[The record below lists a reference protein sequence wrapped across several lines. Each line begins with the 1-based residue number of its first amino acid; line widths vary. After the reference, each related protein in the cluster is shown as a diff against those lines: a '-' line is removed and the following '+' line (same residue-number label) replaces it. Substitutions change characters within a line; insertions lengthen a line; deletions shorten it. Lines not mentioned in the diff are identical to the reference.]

1 MAELD
6 KHTDWEGHSGKE
18 VQEYIKRS
26 FEGKIGVLYYDAA
39 NNRYIAFADEEN
51 RDKYIQD
58 PTLSDLILGTFNAP
72 FKYSAVLTLLSPSY
86 NAVPIGTE
94 GNFIEFTFDTKNESG
109 QSVGEDVICT
119 YTIIR
124 GSTRTVVTE
133 KYRSGT
139 KVSFS
144 IDKYL
149 EEGENN
155 ITVGIV
161 GQNTLAATTIGVTYQ
176 VVNLTLEADIDISQV
191 FNLDNNEDNIL
202 NVPFKVSGYGT
213 KIVEW
218 YIDGVL
224 LEHNPNVDEVTTT
237 STERT
242 KSIELKTLSLGRGT
256 HALEIRA
263 YSTIGSSGEKFYTKT
278 IHRDIII
285 ERSNENKKDVIF
297 ALAYDKANLDDV
309 GVSVTQYITYNLR
322 LAAYNPLQLSSIN
335 VHIFIDDKEQSV
347 LSVSNGEESIY
358 GILSTTTGVKTV
370 KLVYDNTEYS
380 FTLNVEPTTMNIG
393 EITNALKMDFSTIG
407 KSNTSYDK
415 AYWSGY
421 GYEAILSGFDWT
433 KTSGWINNT
442 LLMSSGAKID
452 FNIAPLG
459 EDEPTN
465 TGKTIELYLSSQN
478 VSDDNEIICDLRN
491 ENGVGILLTASEAT
505 ITSRAGQVLSA
516 KYKSEETIRI
526 AFVINRATGTEN
538 KGLVFIYINGILS
551 GATNFA
557 ATDSFYSEKTLSFTA
572 TDKSEIVL
580 RQIRIYNN
588 ALSSDDILNN
598 YILYQQDVVSML
610 NIYNRNNIYNEG
622 AYSFDIDRLQA
633 QLPVM
638 LVTGDIPTLENT
650 NDKDTEIYVDID
662 YTNLQDPT
670 RSFKLKHALMKPQ
683 GTSSMGYPKKNFRFY
698 TQKNNATVLF
708 DSNGNIVE
716 DRLYSFKEGAQ
727 PVKCWCLKA
736 DYAESSGTHNTGI
749 ARLWNDILFNATLD
763 SVIERQDGE
772 EPLIYS
778 GFAFRTE
785 AQNIAVENKYPYDV
799 RTTIDGFPILMF
811 YRKTEQDAPIFIG
824 KYNFNNDKSTEAV
837 FGFTDIEGFD
847 NSRMQCWELLNNGDA
862 LGLYTDV
869 SDIETRWDEAFESRY
884 PDTKTPNTTDL
895 FAFARWVN
903 STKDDLEK
911 FRKEKTLHLHLPLMA
926 AYYVYLMRFGA
937 VDQVVKNSML
947 TSEDG
952 EHFYFINYDNDTING
967 LKNTGALV
975 FGIDIDR
982 QTIESTTSDGT
993 KQYVYAGH
1001 DSVLWNNLEADNEF
1015 MALVKD
1021 VDNALS
1027 KAGLNYRSV
1036 IEMFNEKQSGKWAER
1051 IYNQDAQYKYI
1062 SPYAFDSVNNLM
1074 MLQGSRETHRKW
1086 WLSRRF
1092 NIWDAKFI
1100 SGNFVASAFQFK
1112 LSAAPAGRKF
1122 SITAGVDMEYG
1133 YGVNRLPKTAY
1144 IDEDGIS
1151 HLTVPLS
1158 IGQKHTFTTD
1168 QVLNV
1173 GDPVYIYSA
1182 VNIEEINLSELT
1194 QYIENFDAS
1203 GVAND
1208 IMGTKLK
1215 RLIIGSTTTENNNTQ
1230 FKDLSGLGNATR
1242 LEYLD
1247 IQNCKNITIADLS
1260 NQNYFK
1266 TLKAYGSGLTS
1277 VMFANG
1283 APVETLELPASMQS
1297 LELNQLPKINT
1308 LSLEESSQVLSITI
1322 HDCPNITKN
1331 YGFFVGWLANKNY
1344 DDKYCTLDLDNVKW
1358 NNISMEDFVRIMDLK
1373 ANGGKLVLKGVVVLS
1388 DINQEVADKIIEV
1401 FGENV
1406 FKEENELWIQAPNS
1420 IFLTG
1425 PNSILEGDS
1434 GKFTAVVFAMEEGTT
1449 VYAIT
1454 SGMQDGITLNTETGE
1469 IQTTEKGTGA
1479 TLTIEARFIGVSG
1492 SISRKSVNCNIV
1504 RRIYPSSSRI
1514 SIEGSSTIKDDI
1526 EEYSFT
1532 TTQSDVNTNMRYNWS
1547 ILGDIAEYVQ
1557 VIGASNK
1564 STCLIGFKEGAVAP
1578 PLEVSGS
1585 VQLQILRYTVDTV
1598 YSTVSMAITCLND
1611 DILMTSSTNP
1621 EVMAVMYENGFAA
1634 NESYMTKLEAVFVTE
1649 AQLQSG
1655 TSYSTSVFYNKN
1667 IKHFDEFEYFTGLTY
1682 IPTYLF
1688 YYQGSLTSIKLPPVT
1703 KIENYAFEGCYNLRK
1718 LVIPPSV
1725 TTCGDIGSLSSTFG
1739 ADVYISSPL
1748 SVSYTMFSSTK
1759 IRIHVPSWDI
1769 LYQCKLGEGF
1779 SPQGNY
1785 IYINDELVETFIL
1798 PETMNEIPHIFYG
1811 NYGLK
1816 TVILGK
1822 QVPTKKFEFSNCQ
1835 NLSSID
1841 MENITEVAYACFR
1854 RCISLPK
1861 IINLLNATSL
1871 GYESFGGCSSIEE
1884 VYLPKITKFNDSNA
1898 FTDCSALKKI
1908 SMSGYISSVY
1918 SLSSMFYK
1926 CYNLES
1932 INIIDSGGKFD
1943 SRENCNAII
1952 KTSTNEM
1959 VIGCKNTF
1967 IPESVTSLGY
1977 ECFRYRS
1984 APKNLVINDNITSVG
1999 NNCFYNAKNIQ
2010 RLDIKSTQITILPYN
2025 VCEWAESLEE
2035 VYLPSTLLE
2044 VGNSAFGGCANLKK
2058 ITVRSKVSPTWSSSC
2073 FGTSGSNLTGYNTRN
2088 TGENLFIVPAGSEE
2102 SYESALPSVLLDKN
2116 KCGFTMKTS
2125 IDVKTVISLNITADD
2140 VVGNVT
2146 RTNIYYTAIVN
2157 GIDVTTNENVENV
2170 EVFGTIVSDEFPQN
2184 TSTTESVERTISYTF
2199 HDVTATTTII
2209 HGTWIEKGFNVDLND
2224 GQWELSTTISNPDST
2239 IYDGVYQS
2247 VKSKGVNNGCDT
2259 MFIDI
2264 SGYSTFSLYIRSY
2277 AESSFDYVMVSQLD
2291 QTITSSSTDVKAHT
2305 RGNQQSGTNLSNYTL
2320 VEFTDIDYH
2329 EHRITVLYRKDSGGN
2344 SGTDRGYVL
2353 IPKNQ

>member
-18 VQEYIKRS
+18 VQEYIKGS
-26 FEGKIGVLYYDAA
+26 LEGKIGVLYYDAA

-86 NAVPIGTE
+86 NAIPIGTE

-442 LLMSSGAKID
+442 LLMSSGAKIE

-622 AYSFDIDRLQA
+622 SYSFDIDRLQA

-763 SVIERQDGE
+763 SVIKRQDGE

-1203 GVAND
+1203 GVADD

-1215 RLIIGSTTTENNNTQ
+1215 RLIIGSATTENNNTQ

-1277 VMFANG
+1277 VVFAPG
-1283 APVETLELPASMQS
+1283 APVESIELPGSMQAV
-1297 LELNQLPKINT
+1297 ELKQLPRLNT
-1308 LSLEESSQVLSITI
+1308 LSFETLNNLLSLTVEGCPLITKSADLVLNWLSSKVADDSECTLILDNIDWKNVSKIVFKRIAAFKNNGGHLSLKGSIYLATSDQEIADLIISTFGDKVFDKTNELYIYAPDSIFLSGPTSIYAGDTAQFTAVIFSQNKGEIKYYAQTSSSGAVFSINQETGKLTTSESYGYTLTITAVHIPTSGSTVRMETTLYVNARIYPQNVTLIGPVNINDDINDYSWTTTTENVNGVMVAEWQLSGELFDGGYVTIEESSLTTCRLRRNMKSLEV
-1322 HDCPNITKN
+1322 
-1331 YGFFVGWLANKNY
+1331 
-1344 DDKYCTLDLDNVKW
+1344 
-1358 NNISMEDFVRIMDLK
+1358 IS
-1373 ANGGKLVLKGVVVLS
+1373 G
-1388 DINQEVADKIIEV
+1388 
-1401 FGENV
+1401 
-1406 FKEENELWIQAPNS
+1406 
-1420 IFLTG
+1420 
-1425 PNSILEGDS
+1425 
-1434 GKFTAVVFAMEEGTT
+1434 
-1449 VYAIT
+1449 
-1454 SGMQDGITLNTETGE
+1454 
-1469 IQTTEKGTGA
+1469 
-1479 TLTIEARFIGVSG
+1479 TLTLTLK
-1492 SISRKSVNCNIV
+1492 RKFNNSV
-1504 RRIYPSSSRI
+1504 
-1514 SIEGSSTIKDDI
+1514 IKTVTKELSLFDD
-1526 EEYSFT
+1526 T
-1532 TTQSDVNTNMRYNWS
+1532 
-1547 ILGDIAEYVQ
+1547 
-1557 VIGASNK
+1557 
-1564 STCLIGFKEGAVAP
+1564 
-1578 PLEVSGS
+1578 
-1585 VQLQILRYTVDTV
+1585 
-1598 YSTVSMAITCLND
+1598 
-1611 DILMTSSTNP
+1611 ILMTSATNP
-1621 EVMAVMYENGFAA
+1621 EVMSVMWQAGLCA
-1634 NESYMTKLEAVFVTE
+1634 NETYMTKQEAALVTE
-1649 AQLQSG
+1649 MDLMVDSQ
-1655 TSYSTSVFYNKN
+1655 TSIFRKYLGYYALKT
-1667 IKHFDEFEYFTGLTY
+1667 FDEFEYFIGVSEVPANLFNSTG
-1682 IPTYLF
+1682 
-1688 YYQGSLTSIKLPPVT
+1688 LTSIKLPPVT
-1703 KIENYAFEGCYNLRK
+1703 RIGDRAFVGCNLTSISFPDTVQSIGGNAFSNNPLVTVVLPPNIVYVNSYAFAGCL
-1718 LVIPPSV
+1718 LSEVVIPSSA
-1725 TTCGDIGSLSSTFG
+1725 IGL
-1739 ADVYISSPL
+1739 YIYSNA
-1748 SVSYTMFSSTK
+1748 FSSNNIVEINLPENVNLYSNSFKGNK
-1759 IRIHVPSWDI
+1759 IR
-1769 LYQCKLGEGF
+1769 
-1779 SPQGNY
+1779 N
-1785 IYINDELVETFIL
+1785 
-1798 PETMNEIPHIFYG
+1798 
-1811 NYGLK
+1811 
-1816 TVILGK
+1816 
-1822 QVPTKKFEFSNCQ
+1822 
-1835 NLSSID
+1835 
-1841 MENITEVAYACFR
+1841 
-1854 RCISLPK
+1854 
-1861 IINLLNATSL
+1861 
-1871 GYESFGGCSSIEE
+1871 
-1884 VYLPKITKFNDSNA
+1884 VYLPQGWSCNGAPFVGNPLET
-1898 FTDCSALKKI
+1898 I
-1908 SMSGYISSVY
+1908 SGEAGLMDGSSVEGNCIIQRY
-1918 SLSSMFYK
+1918 GGTLNGVYKDFYRV
-1926 CYNLES
+1926 LQ
-1932 INIIDSGGKFD
+1932 
-1943 SRENCNAII
+1943 
-1952 KTSTNEM
+1952 
-1959 VIGCKNTF
+1959 GCKNSA
-1967 IPESVTSLGY
+1967 IPPKVESIGDSAFKECQGLTDITLDENIKDIQGSAFYGCPDLVRAVLPEGLLNLDQLFRGSAKLEYLEIGASVTRLNMAIISCPSLKTLIVKAM
-1977 ECFRYRS
+1977 E
-1984 APKNLVINDNITSVG
+1984 APGSYYAFGDNIG
-1999 NNCFYNAKNIQ
+1999 NYAG
-2010 RLDIKSTQITILPYN
+2010 R
-2025 VCEWAESLEE
+2025 
-2035 VYLPSTLLE
+2035 
-2044 VGNSAFGGCANLKK
+2044 
-2058 ITVRSKVSPTWSSSC
+2058 
-2073 FGTSGSNLTGYNTRN
+2073 NTYN
-2088 TGENLFIVPAGSEE
+2088 TGENMLYVPAGATG
-2102 SYESALPSVLLDKN
+2102 YDTGDWLDPLQN
-2116 KCGFTMKTS
+2116 AEKCGFT
-2125 IDVKTVISLNITADD
+2125 
-2140 VVGNVT
+2140 
-2146 RTNIYYTAIVN
+2146 
-2157 GIDVTTNENVENV
+2157 
-2170 EVFGTIVSDEFPQN
+2170 
-2184 TSTTESVERTISYTF
+2184 ISY
-2199 HDVTATTTII
+2199 
-2209 HGTWIEKGFNVDLND
+2209 
-2224 GQWELSTTISNPDST
+2224 
-2239 IYDGVYQS
+2239 
-2247 VKSKGVNNGCDT
+2247 
-2259 MFIDI
+2259 
-2264 SGYSTFSLYIRSY
+2264 SL
-2277 AESSFDYVMVSQLD
+2277 
-2291 QTITSSSTDVKAHT
+2291 
-2305 RGNQQSGTNLSNYTL
+2305 
-2320 VEFTDIDYH
+2320 
-2329 EHRITVLYRKDSGGN
+2329 
-2344 SGTDRGYVL
+2344 
-2353 IPKNQ
+2353 